1 MIRKSNFSKMNANAR
16 YIHEDKIHNF
26 DAAKQVVPFVIS
38 LLDPKSVVDVGC
50 GTGTWLKVF
59 QDYGIDKLLGIDGD
73 YVNKSLLK
81 ISPENFI
88 DFDLENFFMSKD
100 KFELAISLEVAEHL
114 KSDSSDL
121 FIETLTNLSDT
132 VIFSAAVINQG
143 GQNHI
148 NEQAPSY
155 WIEKFE
161 SKGFRLFDILRP
173 VFWDNECIEFW
184 YRQNIMLFTKR
195 EDLFKDLADYKN
207 FGGKYIIHPNL
218 FQSLN
223 KSNNQLK
230 NHLKQISSGKKDVRY
245 YLNLFAKAVIRKIEN
260 NK

>member
-1 MIRKSNFSKMNANAR
+1 MIRTSDFSIMNSNVR
-16 YIHEDKIHNF
+16 YIHEEKVHNF
-26 DAAKQVVPFVIS
+26 EAAKQVVPFVLG

-59 QDYGIDKLLGIDGD
+59 QDYGIDKLLGVDGD

-81 ISPENFI
+81 ISPKNFI
-88 DFDLENFFMSKD
+88 DFDLENFFSSKD

-114 KSDSSDL
+114 KIDSADL

-132 VIFSAAVINQG
+132 VIFSAAVVNQG

-148 NEQAPSY
+148 NEQEPSY
-155 WIEKFE
+155 WINKFE

-173 VFWDNECIEFW
+173 VFWDNECVEFW

-195 EDLFKDLADYKN
+195 EDLFKELSDYEN
-207 FGGKYIIHPNL
+207 FGGKFIIHPIL
-218 FQSLN
+218 FQTIN
-223 KSNNQLK
+223 KSNDLLK
-230 NHLKQISSGKKDVRY
+230 SHLKQISRGKKDIRY
-245 YLNLFAKAVIRKIEN
+245 YVKLFAKAVLRKIKDN
-260 NK
+260 